1 MSLVNFTNLDFDQ
14 IKSSIRDYLRSNSNF
29 TDYDFEGSNLSIIID
44 TLAYNTYIASY
55 NANMVSNEVFIDSAT
70 LRENIVSLARN
81 IGYVP
86 KSVRSSKAN
95 ISFSVG
101 VEGNASF
108 VTLKSGTVCRSLSFG
123 SLVFTFSILND
134 ITVPVINGTAFFDS
148 IEILEGSLFKTNFT
162 VDSTNVAQRFILENR
177 GIDTTTLLVSVR
189 DTEDSSSFRKYTNS
203 SSILDVTSSSKVYF
217 LQEIEDERYELIFGD
232 GVFGNK
238 LINGNYIE
246 VSYLISSGESSNG
259 VSNFNFSGRLVDSNG
274 NNIVEN
280 ISLLTTNV
288 ASSLGSNIE
297 SVNSIRNFAP
307 RLYAAQNRAVTAS
320 DYETIVARIY
330 PEADSVSAFGG
341 EELQPPQF
349 GKVFIS
355 IKPRFGSFISNKVK
369 DNIKRELKNFSV
381 AGISPEILDIKFL
394 YIEIETNAYYNTNTT
409 LSSEFLKTKIL
420 DNINKYGKSEEL
432 NKYGA
437 RFKYS
442 KYQSIVDKTDSS
454 ITSNITRL
462 QIRRDLKVSQ
472 NKFAQYEICFRNAF
486 YVKRLSGFNIKSS
499 GFKVSGISNTVYF
512 GDTPNADGKT
522 GNIFLF
528 YLDST
533 GNPISIK
540 KSVGTIDYSIGEIRT
555 TPLNIIS
562 TSKNDGGT
570 PIIEI
575 SAIPES
581 NDILGIQDIYLQIDS
596 DENKGNV
603 KVNVIPDNIE
613 SGSDTS
619 GSNYLVTSSYSNGK
633 LVRN

>member
-108 VTLKSGTVCRSLSFG
+108 VTLKSGTVCRSISFG
-123 SLVFTFSILND
+123 NLVFTFSILND

>member
-108 VTLKSGTVCRSLSFG
+108 VTLKSGTVCRSISFG
-123 SLVFTFSILND
+123 NLVFTFSILND

-355 IKPRFGSFISNKVK
+355 IKPRFGSFISNNVK

>member
-123 SLVFTFSILND
+123 NLVFTFSILND

-189 DTEDSSSFRKYTNS
+189 DTEDSSSSRKYTNS

-355 IKPRFGSFISNKVK
+355 IKPRFGSFISNNVK